1 MFILITGGSEGKASA
16 CNMGDQGSIPG
27 LGRSPGEGID
37 NPLQYSWLENT
48 MDRGAWEAT
57 VLGFAKSRTLLSNFT
72 SLHFI
77 LITSIWMMS
86 KTILDQRANSK
97 LWKHVFRSGHIYFR
111 KWVEEEEES
120 TLIPKVWSVLILGLI
135 TPALWSQHLLCQRAI
150 YFRSQ
155 HYMRRLRIYRAV
167 SMRVSTFSYL

>member
-1 MFILITGGSEGKASA
+1 MWETRVRSLGWEDPLEKELATHSSTLDWKIPWTEEPGRLQSVGSQS
-16 CNMGDQGSIPG
+16 QT
-27 LGRSPGEGID
+27 R
-37 NPLQYSWLENT
+37 
-48 MDRGAWEAT
+48 
-57 VLGFAKSRTLLSNFT
+57 LSDFT

-155 HYMRRLRIYRAV
+155 HNMRRLRIYRAV
-167 SMRVSTFSYL
+167 LTWVSTFRYL